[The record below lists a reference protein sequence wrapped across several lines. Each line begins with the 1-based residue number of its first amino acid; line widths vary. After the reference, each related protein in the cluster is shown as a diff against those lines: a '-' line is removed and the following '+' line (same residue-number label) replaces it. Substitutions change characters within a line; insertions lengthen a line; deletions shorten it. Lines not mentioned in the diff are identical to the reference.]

1 MLRWVH
7 SPTLGLDPYLSERV
21 QQAEVVSGLAAD
33 GGRQVQVV
41 LLDVEVVASVAV
53 VGDESDGGVM
63 GQADF
68 TGTQLEAPGGH
79 RWRYEDRDSWP
90 TCCGFKHAM

>member
-1 MLRWVH
+1 M
-7 SPTLGLDPYLSERV
+7 
-21 QQAEVVSGLAAD
+21 
-33 GGRQVQVV
+33 
-41 LLDVEVVASVAV
+41 VAGVAV

-79 RWRYEDRDSWP
+79 GWRYEDRDSWP